1 MQLMIPSRKKNED
14 KKSTIEYETHENID
28 EKVDENELSE
38 IDKLSLD
45 EKKWRKPELEYEL
58 KIKYDIKITNII
70 NHIHNK

>member
-1 MQLMIPSRKKNED
+1 MIPSRKKNED

-45 EKKWRKPELEYEL
+45 EKK
-58 KIKYDIKITNII
+58 
-70 NHIHNK
+70 